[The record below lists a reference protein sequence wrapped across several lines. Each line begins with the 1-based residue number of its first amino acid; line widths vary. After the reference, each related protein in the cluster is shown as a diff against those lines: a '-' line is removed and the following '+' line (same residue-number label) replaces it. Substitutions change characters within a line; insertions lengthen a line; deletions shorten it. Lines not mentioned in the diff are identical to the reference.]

1 MSPCR
6 GRPGRGQVSGW
17 GGTLDAR
24 REGGG
29 IRGLLGCLG
38 GTRSA
43 QTHFDVFKLS
53 ANIIQLQA
61 SVMFLQ
67 DFACRS
73 SQVTCKAQ
81 YLDVDVC
88 SFGGSHFGQGDVEDK
103 VTKLVKHDI

>member
-6 GRPGRGQVSGW
+6 GWPGRGQVNSQGSA
-17 GGTLDAR
+17 LDAC
-24 REGGG
+24 REGSS

-43 QTHFDVFKLS
+43 QMHCDVFKLS
-53 ANIIQLQA
+53 ANIVQLQA

-73 SQVTCKAQ
+73 SQVVCEAQ
-81 YLDVDVC
+81 YLDVDSC
-88 SFGGSHFGQGDVEDK
+88 SFSGSHFGQGDVKDK
-103 VTKLVKHDI
+103 VTKLVKHDV